1 MDELRRKERKED
13 ERKEG
18 WKEEKEGQ
26 KEGDEGKQH
35 LPSQNMPLWPKDY
48 FKWIF
53 FKNRLGRRSEKQV

>member
-48 FKWIF
+48 FRLIIF
-53 FKNRLGRRSEKQV
+53 PKQQIGKKL